1 MRPRH
6 AVLLTASK
14 SFHPTQLLYRQHFVR
29 VSPLDATLMSY
40 PVNVANK
47 RLTVGLS
54 PLDATLTKIRG
65 RGPQLFSEAVSPS
78 GHSPFPLPPIPF
90 VFILLRTLLHNGT
103 GTTLFQSISYA
114 LFSSRRR
121 VYPLTASWISP
132 LDANCHTMRPTLFS
146 SLLRYLSTRFARLL
160 LHCSPHGSPTPRPTF
175 SRRSPL
181 ARRDRARYSRLAAFH
196 RSARARRSALLDR
209 NRFRTR

>member
-29 VSPLDATLMSY
+29 VSPLDATL
-40 PVNVANK
+40 
-47 RLTVGLS
+47 
-54 PLDATLTKIRG
+54 TKIRG
-65 RGPQLFSEAVSPS
+65 RGLQLSSEAVSPS
-78 GHSPFPLPPIPF
+78 GHSPFPLPLIPF

-121 VYPLTASWISP
+121 VYPSHRILDLATRRQLSHYASN
-132 LDANCHTMRPTLFS
+132 ALFFLPRYLVT
-146 SLLRYLSTRFARLL
+146 SLLRSISARFARLL

-181 ARRDRARYSRLAAFH
+181 ARRDRARYSRLATFN
-196 RSARARRSALLDR
+196 RSALARRSALLDR
-209 NRFRTR
+209 NWFGAR

>member
-1 MRPRH
+1 MRLRH
-6 AVLLTASK
+6 AVLLTSSK
-14 SFHPTQLLYRQHFVR
+14 SSHPTQLPSRQHIVR
-29 VSPLDATLMSY
+29 ITSLDATLMCF

-54 PLDATLTKIRG
+54 SLDATLTRIGG
-65 RGPQLFSEAVSPS
+65 RGPQLSSEAVSPS
-78 GHSPFPLPPIPF
+78 WHSPFPLPPIPF
-90 VFILLRTLLHNGT
+90 FFIVLRTLLHNGT

-132 LDANCHTMRPTLFS
+132 LDANCHALFFLPRYLVT
-146 SLLRYLSTRFARLL
+146 SLLRSISARFARLL
-160 LHCSPHGSPTPRPTF
+160 LHCSTNGTPTPRPTF

-181 ARRDRARYSRLAAFH
+181 ARRDRARYSRLA
-196 RSARARRSALLDR
+196 
-209 NRFRTR
+209 

>member
-6 AVLLTASK
+6 VVLLTLSK
-14 SFHPTQLLYRQHFVR
+14 SPRPTQLPSRQHIVR
-29 VSPLDATLMSY
+29 VSPLDATLMCY

-132 LDANCHTMRPTLFS
+132 LDANCHALFFLPRYLVT
-146 SLLRYLSTRFARLL
+146 SLLRSISARFARLL
-160 LHCSPHGSPTPRPTF
+160 LHCSTNGTPTPRPTF

-181 ARRDRARYSRLAAFH
+181 ARRNRARHPRFAAFH
-196 RSARARRSALLDR
+196 RSVPAG
-209 NRFRTR
+209 